1 MPEAVRQYNL
11 APTMAE
17 DDQKNE
23 HAIFGS
29 AGMAAAGMI
38 RGGKSAA
45 ARKTRGAKESAPDPS
60 AAGDEP
66 AGEPVETEAAA
77 SGEAPVEESTGTE
90 AAAEDAPFI
99 EFGTEAIQAHE
110 ETLQSPVE
118 KSVEPEEPTPDPVAT
133 RYLRAAAIGHTGAGN
148 FGHGLDI
155 LFQRLDGVRLVA
167 IADAD
172 PEGLDAAQIRTGAE
186 TAYGDYRE
194 MFAKENIDLVA
205 VGPRETGERYEMV
218 KAALEAGAH
227 VCVERPI
234 ARTLREADELVALA
248 GEKGLKLAVLHP
260 MRLDPHVMRFH
271 AERADLIGDLIEMK
285 VLGMMDHRA
294 GGEDLLVL
302 GTHLFDLVRLF
313 GGEPNFCSATITKE
327 GEPVIAEDA
336 HHSEK
341 ENIGPVLGDAIHAE
355 FLLDSGVHV
364 SYVSDRRLHL
374 LHGPWGI
381 EFIGTR
387 GKVRLFAGQ
396 PPTLSLLVEDDP
408 ASPDRSSRWV
418 CWPEPAEDGTYHE
431 PVDHFSGNDA
441 ANRLVVHDWLAA
453 IAGDRDPVCSGA
465 NALKCLEMVH
475 GVWQAGATMKR
486 AYFPL
491 ANRLHPLEES

>member
-1 MPEAVRQYNL
+1 
-11 APTMAE
+11 MAE
-17 DDQKNE
+17 DDQKKE

-38 RGGKSAA
+38 RGGKGGSRKARVSKAA
-45 ARKTRGAKESAPDPS
+45 EEEGVLPDE
-60 AAGDEP
+60 AAVSEDSVPTP
-66 AGEPVETEAAA
+66 ADLASTDETE
-77 SGEAPVEESTGTE
+77 T
-90 AAAEDAPFI
+90 DATFI
-99 EFGTEAIQAHE
+99 EFATEAISAAVAE
-110 ETLQSPVE
+110 L
-118 KSVEPEEPTPDPVAT
+118 EPPTPPRPEPAPPK
-133 RYLRAAAIGHTGAGN
+133 YLRAAAIGHTGAGN

-186 TAYGDYRE
+186 KPYADYRE
-194 MFAKENIDLVA
+194 MLEAEQPELVS
-205 VGPRETGERYEMV
+205 VGPRETSERYAMV

-227 VCVERPI
+227 VVCERPI
-234 ARTLREADELVALA
+234 ARTLRDADELIALA
-248 GEKGLKLAVLHP
+248 KEKGRKLAVLHP

-271 AERADLIGDLIEMK
+271 TERAEIIGDLVEMK
-285 VLGMMDHRA
+285 VFGMMDHRA

-313 GGEPNFCSATITKE
+313 GGEANFCSATITKD

-336 HHSEK
+336 HFSEK
-341 ENIGPVLGDAIHAE
+341 EDIGPVLGEAIHAE

-364 SYVSDRRLHL
+364 SYVTDRRLHF

-381 EFIGTR
+381 EFTGTK
-387 GKVRLFAGQ
+387 GKARLFAGQ
-396 PPTLSLLVEDDP
+396 PPTLSLLIDDDP
-408 ASPDRSSRWV
+408 ASPDRSARWV
-418 CWPEPAEDGTYHE
+418 RWPEIDEPYHE
-431 PVDHFSGNDA
+431 SVDGFSGNDA
-441 ANRLVVHDWLAA
+441 ANRIVVRDWLAA
-453 IAGDRDPVCSGA
+453 IAEDREPVCSGE